1 MSEWGNPAVGNN
13 SDSVVSKVATVER
26 TEGTET
32 SKYLKEYKSTE
43 IPLVAASERG
53 LGQTGMLACRG
64 CRTCIKVEQIEERS
78 GKVDQ
83 RE

>member
-1 MSEWGNPAVGNN
+1 ML
-13 SDSVVSKVATVER
+13 ER

-32 SKYLKEYKSTE
+32 SKYLEEYKSTE